1 MDDDLH
7 VGRAIDDMSGLLAE
21 KDRVGMTR
29 GEASALLAS
38 LQRIDRVLQVL
49 F

>member
-1 MDDDLH
+1 MDDDLQ
-7 VGRAIDDMSGLLAE
+7 VGQAIDNLTALLAE
-21 KDRVGMTR
+21 KNQVGMPKE
-29 GEASALLAS
+29 EAAALLAS